1 MGRRESPEMKLPAA
15 QIHELKMTRHA
26 QARSQQRAIPKDLIN
41 AVLDVG
47 AEYEAGGR
55 CMAYWVSDSVVRRQA
70 MLGKHVPERAR
81 GVAVVVAEDGGVVTV
96 QRVPRPK
103 RCWRSTGR
111 L

>member
-1 MGRRESPEMKLPAA
+1 MKRTAA

-26 QARSQQRAIPKDLIN
+26 QARSQQRAISRELIN
-41 AVLDVG
+41 TVLDLG

-55 CMAYWVSDSVVRRQA
+55 CTAYWVSNSVVRRLA

-103 RCWRSTGR
+103 RCWKGLGRS
-111 L
+111 